1 MQGAK
6 SICKT
11 NQLKIVV
18 GKKTLLLL
26 RCQTIYICH
35 FKLNF
40 YQTFAPGTVV
50 NPLTSPRHCVNCLA
64 PGAKGLIFYN
74 MPNNS
79 HELIPISKRDNQEQ
93 WVDARTL
100 HRFLEVGK
108 DFSTWI
114 KDFIADFD
122 FVEGRDF
129 SPNLGKST
137 GGRQAIEYSLTVD
150 MAKELSMLQRSE
162 KGKQA
167 RQYFIACE
175 KELRHLQQQLL
186 GSYWAIE
193 QLLQSSPQQ
202 VINDSIW
209 YPVNPLRLLAG
220 KSAMRSHKI
229 RAHAQLQP
237 HCFAKMPYKG
247 WEAWWVRQD
256 AVPVALAVKDATL
269 KSAAIVKLLQTQG
282 GTHA

>member
-1 MQGAK
+1 LNCETTNNK
-6 SICKT
+6 CNSIT
-11 NQLKIVV
+11 NFHQP
-18 GKKTLLLL
+18 
-26 RCQTIYICH
+26 
-35 FKLNF
+35 NPP
-40 YQTFAPGTVV
+40 ATVV
-50 NPLTSPRHCVNCLA
+50 NPLTTPLQCVCCFA
-64 PGAKGLIFYN
+64 TGGLGIIFLK
-74 MPNNS
+74 MRNNK

-100 HRFLEVGK
+100 HSFLEVGK

-137 GGRQAIEYSLTVD
+137 GGRQAIEYSITLD
-150 MAKELSMLQRSE
+150 MAKELAMLQRSE

-167 RQYFIACE
+167 RQYFILCE
-175 KELRHLQQQLL
+175 KQLRYLQQQLL
-186 GSYWAIE
+186 SSYWAVE

-202 VINDSIW
+202 VINDHVW
-209 YPVNPLRLLAG
+209 YPINPLRVLAG
-220 KSAMRSHKI
+220 KSAIRSHKI
-229 RAHAQLQP
+229 RAHAQVQP

-269 KSAAIVKLLQTQG
+269 KSAAIVNILQNG
-282 GTHA
+282 GTQ